1 MKKLYLSIDLFHPMR
16 TSRIDTYSKSKA
28 FVIDGIRRTGVYKFR
43 SLAQEEIIVVVS
55 EHPERR
61 KPTFNPR

>member
-1 MKKLYLSIDLFHPMR
+1 MR